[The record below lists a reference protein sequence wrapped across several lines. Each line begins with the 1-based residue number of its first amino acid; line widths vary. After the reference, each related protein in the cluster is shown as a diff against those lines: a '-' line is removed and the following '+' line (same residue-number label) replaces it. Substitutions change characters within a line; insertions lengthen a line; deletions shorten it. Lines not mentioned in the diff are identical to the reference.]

1 MSIETLIVLMA
12 IGLVTGALVGT
23 VGIGG
28 VLLVPA
34 LVLVGGLA
42 VQEATPIAT
51 LSFLFTGIAGSLAYS
66 RQRRID
72 WSIAKWL
79 LVGSVPGA
87 VAGAATNVALSA
99 TAITIAIDATLS
111 TAAVQSFRDPTARS
125 FVRRRSLGV
134 KAWIVTGVV
143 VGFGSTL
150 SGTGGPVL
158 LIPVML
164 LAGSTVGLAVSASQ
178 PIQIPIAIFGAISFL
193 AYGAL
198 DWELAL
204 AFGVTQGT
212 RSPRRR
218 QGPSRLRV
226 EILRRLVAWAL
237 VVSAA
242 IFTLK
247 AAIVALHIDDVP
259 NACLKSGE
267 CVRFEPGV
275 LGNPVAVPG

>member
-1 MSIETLIVLMA
+1 MSIETFIVLMA
-12 IGLVTGALVGT
+12 IGLMTGALVGT

-34 LVLVGGLA
+34 LVLIGGLA
-42 VQEATPIAT
+42 VHEATPIAT
-51 LSFLFTGIAGSLAYS
+51 LSFLFTGIAGSLAYA

-99 TAITIAIDATLS
+99 TVITIAIAAMLS
-111 TAAVQSFRDPTARS
+111 MAAAQSFRDPTAGS

-134 KAWIVTGVV
+134 RAWIVIGVV

-198 DWELAL
+198 DWKLAL
-204 AFGVTQGT
+204 ALGVTQGLGVLAGASVT
-212 RSPRRR
+212 
-218 QGPSRLRV
+218 SRLRV
-226 EILRRLVAWAL
+226 ETLRRLVAWAL
-237 VVSAA
+237 LVSAA

-247 AAIVALHIDDVP
+247 AIT
-259 NACLKSGE
+259 G
-267 CVRFEPGV
+267 
-275 LGNPVAVPG
+275 

>member
-1 MSIETLIVLMA
+1 MA
-12 IGLVTGALVGT
+12 IGLVTGALIGT

-34 LVLVGGLA
+34 LVLIGGLA
-42 VQEATPIAT
+42 VHEATPIAT
-51 LSFLFTGIAGSLAYS
+51 LSFLFTGIAGSFAYT

-72 WSIAKWL
+72 WSITKWL
-79 LVGSVPGA
+79 LVASVPGA

-99 TAITIAIDATLS
+99 TAITIAIAGMLS
-111 TAAVQSFRDPTARS
+111 AAAAQSFRDTTARS
-125 FVRRRSLGV
+125 FVSRRSLGV
-134 KAWIVTGVV
+134 SALIVIGVV

-164 LAGSTVGLAVSASQ
+164 LAGSTAGLAVSASQ
-178 PIQIPIAIFGAISFL
+178 PIQIPIAIFGAASFL

-204 AFGVTQGT
+204 ALGVTQGLGVLAGA
-212 RSPRRR
+212 RIA
-218 QGPSRLRV
+218 SRLPV
-226 EILRRLVAWAL
+226 ETLRRLVAWAL
-237 VVSAA
+237 LISAA

-247 AAIVALHIDDVP
+247 AIT
-259 NACLKSGE
+259 G
-267 CVRFEPGV
+267 
-275 LGNPVAVPG
+275 